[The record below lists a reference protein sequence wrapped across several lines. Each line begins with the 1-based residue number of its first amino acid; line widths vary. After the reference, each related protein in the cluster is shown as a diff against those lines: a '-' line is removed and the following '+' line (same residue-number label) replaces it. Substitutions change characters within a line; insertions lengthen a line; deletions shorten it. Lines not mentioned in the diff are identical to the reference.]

1 MCAKSG
7 LIYEKAKKGE
17 KTNAKAMGGKR
28 GERIRIKRGKTQNQ
42 RPDKNKNT
50 SYKDEEGRPL

>member
-1 MCAKSG
+1 MQRQWEAS
-7 LIYEKAKKGE
+7 
-17 KTNAKAMGGKR
+17 R

>member
-17 KTNAKAMGGKR
+17 KTNAKAMGGKQ
-28 GERIRIKRGKTQNQ
+28 GGKNQ
-42 RPDKNKNT
+42 DKEGKNT
-50 SYKDEEGRPL
+50 KSEARQKQEHILQG